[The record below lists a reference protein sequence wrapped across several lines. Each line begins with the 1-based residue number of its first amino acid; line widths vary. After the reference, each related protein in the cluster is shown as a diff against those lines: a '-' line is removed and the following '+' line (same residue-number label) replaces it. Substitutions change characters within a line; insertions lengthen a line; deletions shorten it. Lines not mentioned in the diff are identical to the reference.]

1 MALRTLSP
9 PADVP
14 AGRNG
19 LSTTLKGTDMK
30 SAFAAKASLLAS
42 TLALSLLLATGVHA
56 ADKAPMRGVDK
67 VNLNTA
73 DAETIDR
80 VLLNIG
86 AAKAQAIVAY
96 RKEHGSFKSPEQ
108 LALVKG
114 IGLKTVEKNRDR
126 IVLGGSAVPARAPA
140 APVARR

>member
-1 MALRTLSP
+1 
-9 PADVP
+9 
-14 AGRNG
+14 
-19 LSTTLKGTDMK
+19 MK
-30 SAFAAKASLLAS
+30 IHFAQSIM
-42 TLALSLLLATGVHA
+42 LSLMLATGLLATAHA
-56 ADKAPMRGVDK
+56 ADRVVTHAGADK

-73 DAETIDR
+73 DAVTIDR
-80 VLLNIG
+80 VLLNVG
-86 AAKAQAIVAY
+86 PSKAEAIVAY

-126 IVLGGSAVPARAPA
+126 IVIGGSAVPARQPA

>member
-1 MALRTLSP
+1 MQSP
-9 PADVP
+9 MHIAP
-14 AGRNG
+14 
-19 LSTTLKGTDMK
+19 T
-30 SAFAAKASLLAS
+30 SAFRARVAIVAKAF
-42 TLALSLLLATGVHA
+42 ALSMLLATGAYAANKVPVHA
-56 ADKAPMRGVDK
+56 TVAAHGVDK

-73 DAETIDR
+73 DAVTIDR

-86 AAKAQAIVAY
+86 PSKAQAIVAY

-126 IVLGGSAVPARAPA
+126 IVLGGSAVPARRPA
-140 APVARR
+140 APIARR